1 MLMEE
6 KGHNVPERSK
16 DDSGS
21 GGMFFVFA
29 LAALLVMPLSCAKA
43 GVRLKDISHIA
54 GASTASLFGYGLV
67 IGLQGTGDGQGTGFT
82 TQSLANMMRR
92 MGITVDP
99 QQVKVKNVAA
109 VMVSATLTE
118 ALIRGERFDVT
129 VSSVGDSKSLRGGTL
144 LLTPLAAMDG
154 TVHAYAQGPVS
165 TGGVAVE
172 SQGSSVSKNYTL
184 VGRVPGGG
192 TVETPV
198 FKLPNDPSRLEL
210 VLQDPD
216 WTTARR
222 VADVISQRWGSVAEA
237 NKSSV
242 IEVSIPA
249 EYADSQRRAE
259 FISELEALT
268 IEPDV
273 VARVVINEK
282 TGTIVAGQNVTIA
295 PVAVAHGDITV
306 QIETQPIISQPAP
319 LSLKGETVTEK
330 VSDVSI
336 TEKDARV
343 ILLPATTNIQ
353 EVAESLNAIGATPR
367 DIIAIF
373 QALKQAGALRAEL
386 IIL

>member
-1 MLMEE
+1 MEE
-6 KGHNVPERSK
+6 KGNNVDNRSR
-16 DDSGS
+16 DDSSS
-21 GGMFFVFA
+21 GGMFFVIA

-43 GVRLKDISHIA
+43 GVRLKDISHLA

-67 IGLQGTGDGQGTGFT
+67 VGLQGTGDGQGTEFT
-82 TQSLANMMRR
+82 VQTLTNMLRR

-99 QQVKVKNVAA
+99 AQVKVKNVAA

-118 ALIRGERFDVT
+118 AMIRGERLDVT
-129 VSSVGDSKSLRGGTL
+129 VSSVGDAKSLRGGTL

-154 TVHAYAQGPVS
+154 SVHVYAQGPVS
-165 TGGVAVE
+165 TGGFAVE
-172 SQGSSVSKNYTL
+172 SQGTSVSKNYTL
-184 VGRVPGGG
+184 VGRVPAGG

-198 FKLPNDPSRLEL
+198 FMLPADPSHLE
-210 VLQDPD
+210 
-216 WTTARR
+216 
-222 VADVISQRWGSVAEA
+222 SVAEA
-237 NKSSV
+237 DQPVVVK
-242 IEVSIPA
+242 VSIPA
-249 EYADSQRRAE
+249 EYADPQRRAE

-273 VARVVINEK
+273 AARVVINEK
-282 TGTIVAGQNVTIA
+282 TGTIVAGQFATIS
-295 PVAVAHGDITV
+295 PVAIAHGDITA
-306 QIETQPIISQPAP
+306 QIETQPVISQPAP
-319 LSLKGETVTEK
+319 LSPKGETVNEK
-330 VSDVSI
+330 VSTVSV

>member
-1 MLMEE
+1 MEE
-6 KGHNVPERSK
+6 KGNNVDNRSR
-16 DDSGS
+16 DDSSS
-21 GGMFFVFA
+21 GGMFFVIA

-43 GVRLKDISHIA
+43 GVRLKDISHLA

-67 IGLQGTGDGQGTGFT
+67 VGLQGTGDGQGTEFT
-82 TQSLANMMRR
+82 IQTLTNMLRR

-99 QQVKVKNVAA
+99 AQVKVKNVAA

-118 ALIRGERFDVT
+118 AMIRGERLDVT
-129 VSSVGDSKSLRGGTL
+129 VSSVGDAKSLRGGTL

-154 TVHAYAQGPVS
+154 TVHVYAQGPVS
-165 TGGVAVE
+165 TGGFAVE
-172 SQGSSVSKNYTL
+172 SQGTSVSKNYTL
-184 VGRVPGGG
+184 VGRVPAGG

-198 FKLPNDPSRLEL
+198 FKLPADPSHLEL

-237 NKSSV
+237 DQPAVVK
-242 IEVSIPA
+242 VSIPA
-249 EYADSQRRAE
+249 EYADPQKRAE

-273 VARVVINEK
+273 AARVVINEK
-282 TGTIVAGQNVTIA
+282 TGTIVAGQFVTIS
-295 PVAVAHGDITV
+295 PVAIAHGDITV
-306 QIETQPIISQPAP
+306 QIETQPVISQPAP
-319 LSLKGETVTEK
+319 LSPKGETVNEK
-330 VSDVSI
+330 VSTVSV

>member
-1 MLMEE
+1 MKAKPSDNEQ
-6 KGHNVPERSK
+6 
-16 DDSGS
+16 S
-21 GGMFFVFA
+21 GGIFLILA
-29 LAALLVMPLSCAKA
+29 LVTLLVLPVSCAKA

-54 GASTASLFGYGLV
+54 GASSTSLFGYGLV
-67 IGLQGTGDGQGTGFT
+67 VGLTGTGDGQGTQFT
-82 TQSLANMMRR
+82 GQTLTNMMKR

-99 QQVKVKNVAA
+99 RQVKVKNVAA

-118 ALIRGERFDVT
+118 ALVRGEKFDVT
-129 VSSVGDSKSLRGGTL
+129 VSSVGDAKSLRGGTL

-154 TVHAYAQGPVS
+154 MVHGFAQGPVS
-165 TGGVAVE
+165 TGGFAVE
-172 SQGSSVSKNYTL
+172 SQGTSVSRNYTL
-184 VGRVPGGG
+184 VGRVPSGGA
-192 TVETPV
+192 VETPI
-198 FKLPNDPSRLEL
+198 FKLPVDPSSLEL

-222 VADVISQRWGSVAEA
+222 VADAVNQRWPAVAEA
-237 NKSSV
+237 EQPSV
-242 IEVSIPA
+242 VKVATPSI
-249 EYADSQRRAE
+249 YADPKMRAE
-259 FISELEALT
+259 FISELEALM

-306 QIETQPIISQPAP
+306 QIETRPVISQPAP
-319 LSLKGETVTEK
+319 LSKGETVVEK
-330 VSDVSI
+330 ESVVSVTDS
-336 TEKDARV
+336 TARV
-343 ILLPATTNIQ
+343 ILLPETTNIQ
-353 EVAESLNAIGATPR
+353 QVAESLNAIGATPR

>member
-1 MLMEE
+1 MEE
-6 KGHNVPERSK
+6 KGNNVDNRSR
-16 DDSGS
+16 DDSSS
-21 GGMFFVFA
+21 GGTFFVIA

-43 GVRLKDISHIA
+43 GVRLKDISHLA

-67 IGLQGTGDGQGTGFT
+67 VGLQGTGDGQGTEFT
-82 TQSLANMMRR
+82 IQTLTNMLRR

-99 QQVKVKNVAA
+99 AQVKVKNVAA

-118 ALIRGERFDVT
+118 AMIRGERLDVT
-129 VSSVGDSKSLRGGTL
+129 VSSVGDAKSLRGGTL

-154 TVHAYAQGPVS
+154 TVHVYAQGPVS
-165 TGGVAVE
+165 TGGFAVE
-172 SQGSSVSKNYTL
+172 SQGTSVSKNYTL
-184 VGRVPGGG
+184 VGRVPAGG

-198 FKLPNDPSRLEL
+198 FKLPADPSHLEL

-237 NKSSV
+237 DQPAVVK
-242 IEVSIPA
+242 VSIPA
-249 EYADSQRRAE
+249 EYADPQKRAE

-282 TGTIVAGQNVTIA
+282 TGTIVAGQFVTIS
-295 PVAVAHGDITV
+295 PVAIAHGDITV
-306 QIETQPIISQPAP
+306 QIETQPVISQPAP
-319 LSLKGETVTEK
+319 LSPKGETVNEK
-330 VSDVSI
+330 VSTVSV

>member
-1 MLMEE
+1 MKAKPRDNEQ
-6 KGHNVPERSK
+6 
-16 DDSGS
+16 S
-21 GGMFFVFA
+21 GGIFLILA
-29 LAALLVMPLSCAKA
+29 LVTLLVLPVSCAKA

-54 GASTASLFGYGLV
+54 GASSTSLFGYGLV
-67 IGLQGTGDGQGTGFT
+67 VGLTGTGDGQGTQFT
-82 TQSLANMMRR
+82 GQTLTNMMKR

-99 QQVKVKNVAA
+99 RQVKVKNVAA

-118 ALIRGERFDVT
+118 ALVRGEKFDVT
-129 VSSVGDSKSLRGGTL
+129 VSSVGDAKSLRGGTL

-154 TVHAYAQGPVS
+154 MVHGFAQGPVS
-165 TGGVAVE
+165 TGGFAVE
-172 SQGSSVSKNYTL
+172 SQGTSVSRNYTL
-184 VGRVPGGG
+184 VGRVPSGGA
-192 TVETPV
+192 VETPI
-198 FKLPNDPSRLEL
+198 FKLPVDPSSLEL

-222 VADVISQRWGSVAEA
+222 VADAVNQRWPAVAEA
-237 NKSSV
+237 EQPSV
-242 IEVSIPA
+242 VKVATPSV
-249 EYADSQRRAE
+249 YADPKMRAE

-306 QIETQPIISQPAP
+306 QIETRPVISQPAP
-319 LSLKGETVTEK
+319 LSKGETVVEK
-330 VSDVSI
+330 ESVVSVTDS
-336 TEKDARV
+336 TARV
-343 ILLPATTNIQ
+343 ILLPETTNIQ
-353 EVAESLNAIGATPR
+353 QVAESLNAIGATPR